1 MRVLRLLLTCVA
13 LACLPRLAHAAA
25 VDFTLRDL
33 DGKSVSLSQ
42 YRGKVVVVNFWAT
55 WCGPCQVEM
64 PHLEAMWKELGPKGL
79 AVLGI
84 STDDAKFD
92 AQVKP
97 LVRTRGL
104 TYPVLRDPQTAVVS
118 QFNPSKTLPFNLVVD
133 RAGNVAKV
141 HSGYNPGD
149 EKTLKDEVLALL
161 ASAP

>member
-1 MRVLRLLLTCVA
+1 MRVLRLA
-13 LACLPRLAHAAA
+13 LVGLVLAALPGPAIAAT

-42 YRGKVVVVNFWAT
+42 FRGKVVVVNFWAT

-64 PHLEAMWKELGPKGL
+64 PYLEAMWKELAPRGL

-84 STDDAKFD
+84 STDDAKLE

-97 LVRTRGL
+97 MVRTRGL
-104 TYPVLRDPQTAVVS
+104 TYPVLRDPQTTVVS
-118 QFNPSKTLPFNLVVD
+118 QFNPSKTLPFNVLVD
-133 RAGNVAKV
+133 RSGNVAKV

-161 ASAP
+161 APAP